1 MLLLIL
7 SDVKVCVVDSETG
20 KPVSGAYVRGK
31 KDWNITDKS
40 GCTTLKYRED
50 TVIVV
55 RIGYRSVKSAYSD
68 TIRLQPSPVRLK
80 DVEVVAVK
88 ISTVEHLPFPVD
100 VEQDDEV
107 SGVFGPT
114 FSTPDVSTSA
124 YGSEYAKPVFRA
136 FSVKRLT
143 VLRDGF
149 EVRDLSHGADHP
161 LHLYGADVGS
171 LILIKG
177 SAGAVFGGGFG
188 GTIYV
193 KSTEAEFSKVF
204 HRMGIQFTPNGKRT
218 RGTYLL
224 NVGNEKVA
232 ALFGVNG
239 GISGDYRSS
248 SGVVPNSFG
257 KDVAVSSRIR
267 ARLGRVVPSLGLKYD
282 TRSWGIPEER
292 ATSHSTHYETFLLL
306 GGAGLNYQNTLQVE
320 MCNGDTV
327 TSIRREVLQGKYEFS
342 FRSYSGVVR
351 ITHDRMYG
359 GVSSGAS
366 NMEGY
371 VSLYGPLLVRNNLQI
386 IGGIGGKVMGKKGD
400 LSGIIGL
407 SSDISGT
414 HLGVSLARSF
424 RFPTLYETHFVGPHH
439 GIGRYDVGN
448 PDLRREISYE
458 VQMTSHRNF
467 GPVGLSLEGF
477 INYVD
482 DFITVVPTG
491 EEYVDEEGHR
501 MGVYRWKNTD
511 ALFYGYTPGISLT
524 TTYGYVRLSYAYIG
538 ARSLAP
544 GDTLLYLPVPDLR
557 IYGRIER
564 GHLFTRL
571 SLRYIPEY
579 GKVLGDIG
587 AGIRYGKYGLTVGIF
602 NPLNVEWREPT
613 DPLGTPVPGRS
624 VYLSLRGE
632 I

>member
-1 MLLLIL
+1 MIL
-7 SDVKVCVVDSETG
+7 GDVKVCVVDSETG
-20 KPVSGAYVRGK
+20 KPVPGAYVRGK
-31 KDWNITDKS
+31 KDWDVTDES
-40 GCTTLKYRED
+40 GCTTLRYRED
-50 TVIVV
+50 TVVVV
-55 RIGYRSVKSAYSD
+55 RIGYRSVKSVYSD

-88 ISTVEHLPFPVD
+88 ISTVEHLPFQ
-100 VEQDDEV
+100 VEVEDEGEG

-193 KSTEAEFSKVF
+193 KSTEAEFSKVL
-204 HRMGIQFTPNGKRT
+204 HRMGFQFTPNGRRT

-224 NVGNEKVA
+224 NVGNERLA

-239 GISGDYRSS
+239 GTSGDYTSG

-257 KDVAVSSRIR
+257 RDVSVASRVRIR
-267 ARLGRVVPSLGLKYD
+267 LSGIVPSFGLRYD
-282 TRSWGIPEER
+282 VRSWGIPEER

-320 MCNGDTV
+320 MCDGDTV
-327 TSIRREVLQGKYEFS
+327 TSIQREVLQGKYEFS

-359 GVSSGAS
+359 GIGDGAS
-366 NMEGY
+366 KVEGY
-371 VSLYGPLLVRNNLQI
+371 ASLYGPLFVRDNLQI
-386 IGGIGGKVMGKKGD
+386 IGGVGGKVVGSKGD

-407 SSDISGT
+407 SSDISGVRM
-414 HLGVSLARSF
+414 GVSLARSF
-424 RFPTLYETHFVGPHH
+424 RFPTLYETHFVGAHH

-448 PDLRREISYE
+448 PDLRREVSYE
-458 VQMTSHRNF
+458 VQITSRRKF
-467 GPVGLSLEGF
+467 GPLILSLDGF
-477 INYVD
+477 VNYVNG
-482 DFITVVPTG
+482 FITVVPTG

-511 ALFYGYTPGISLT
+511 ALFYGYTHGISFATSHGYLRLT
-524 TTYGYVRLSYAYIG
+524 YAYLR
-538 ARSLAP
+538 ARSLVP

-571 SLRYIPEY
+571 SLRYVPDH
-579 GKVLGDIG
+579 GKALGDMG
-587 AGIRYGKYGLTVGIF
+587 VGVRYRGYSLTVGIF